1 VLVVEQDPDSDQM
14 VYLTINTVHLHL
26 VSVEEREEVADLVE
40 ELVVAEVLALDME
53 LQVQLVVDLE
63 ETLE

>member
-14 VYLTINTVHLHL
+14 VYLTINTDPLHL

-40 ELVVAEVLALDME
+40 ELVVVEVLALDME
-53 LQVQLVVDLE
+53 LQVQLEVDLE